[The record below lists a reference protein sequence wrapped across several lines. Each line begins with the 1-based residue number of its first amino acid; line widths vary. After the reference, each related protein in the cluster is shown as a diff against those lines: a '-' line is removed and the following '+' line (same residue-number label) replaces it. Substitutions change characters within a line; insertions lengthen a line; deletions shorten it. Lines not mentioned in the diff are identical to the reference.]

1 MEITISPELAAEC
14 RTLAMQIERRYGT
27 PMFRKMY
34 GESAAYAKDCALGF
48 LRSNIDAQCVKNI
61 RSWLLQGLKPFA
73 EYPPNLE
80 MLIQIGRVLKIC
92 PVTDGQVQYAE
103 FWYKLDAHFCQGY
116 GRFWRL
122 DSTIESLQRER
133 VWLAEFENVQ
143 ASIGELEQALR
154 KIQAST
160 VFRSFP
166 PSLEQ
171 FKGALLSHRKGG
183 APLVED
189 AWLLALSVRPGQP
202 LHPLIVKA
210 RARISVF
217 DLNTNGKGRENE
229 QRFKDAYLSLLG
241 SVEDDEHLD
250 LSGVVQEEEV
260 IEYASTEDLLS
271 TLRQLGN

>member
-1 MEITISPELAAEC
+1 MEITIPQELAAEC
-14 RTLAMQIERRYGT
+14 RKLAMQIERRYGT

-34 GESAAYAKDCALGF
+34 GEGVAYAKDCSVGF
-48 LRSNIDAQCVKNI
+48 LRSNIDAQSVKNI
-61 RSWLLQGLKPFA
+61 RTWLLQGLKPFA

-92 PVTDGQVQYAE
+92 PITDGQSQYTE

-122 DSTIESLQRER
+122 ESTIEGLQRER
-133 VWLAEFENVQ
+133 VWLTEFESVQ
-143 ASIGELEQALR
+143 ASIGELEQALK

-202 LHPLIVKA
+202 LHPLVVKA
-210 RARISVF
+210 RSRISAF
-217 DLNTNGKGRENE
+217 DLNNNGKSRENE
-229 QRFKDAYLSLLG
+229 QRFKEAYLNLLT
-241 SVEDDEHLD
+241 SDDDLD
-250 LSGVVQEEEV
+250 LPSIPEVVQEEV
-260 IEYASTEDLLS
+260 DDGYASTEDLLN
-271 TLRQLGN
+271 TLRQLGS